1 MLLPTIPHVTAPP
14 PTALRLAMTT
24 REPTNQHVVVSG
36 LDGVLVDSEPATTRC
51 AWLTASRL
59 WPDVMEAAAEVPAQ
73 QAGVRRAWVNYDWTA
88 LTGEEEDGMPS
99 WLSAKLRQLRPVVR
113 DSGYEAVLLARLCA
127 EEALAASR
135 GSRGS
140 RPLSVGEI
148 ESGWADGLRAVL
160 MARYGVERQE
170 VLDLHERVS
179 QEWWN
184 ADPSGWLR
192 ANPLYDGAA
201 TALQSSREESGSRLV
216 LLTRRQPWQAR
227 ALLAHAG
234 VEASEVELVDPA
246 EWDDSSK
253 VNALAALRRET
264 PDAKFSFVDD
274 SAATVVRCAAD
285 PRLLSVALYFASY
298 GYSSAGQ
305 RASTGAVPRLRTLAD
320 GHGLLDVMGTGA
332 SDGQTAA

>member
-1 MLLPTIPHVTAPP
+1 
-14 PTALRLAMTT
+14 MTT

-201 TALQSSREESGSRLV
+201 TALQSSRDESGSRLV

>member
-1 MLLPTIPHVTAPP
+1 
-14 PTALRLAMTT
+14 MTEGSEST
-24 REPTNQHVVVSG
+24 STPAQQRVVVAG

-51 AWLTASRL
+51 AWQTASRL

-88 LTGEEEDGMPS
+88 LTGEADDGMPS
-99 WLSAKLRQLRPVVR
+99 WLSAKLRQLRPLVR

-148 ESGWADGLRAVL
+148 EAGWADGLRAVL

-170 VLDLHERVS
+170 LLESHESVS
-179 QEWWN
+179 EEWWS

-201 TALQSSREESGSRLV
+201 AALRRSRDEPGSRLV

-227 ALLAHAG
+227 ALLEHAG
-234 VEASEVELVDPA
+234 ADVSEVELVDPA
-246 EWDDSSK
+246 EWEGSSK
-253 VNALAALRRET
+253 ANALAALRRESPGAT
-264 PDAKFSFVDD
+264 FSFVDD

-285 PRLLSVALYFASY
+285 PRLLPVALYFASY
-298 GYSSAGQ
+298 GYSSAAQ
-305 RASTGAVPRLRTLAD
+305 RASTGAVPRLRTLTD

-332 SDGQTAA
+332 SDHSATG